1 MAASLVHVTPVM
13 GVHIFVGI
21 GAIFVGISQIF
32 LIPKKTEAFKR
43 VGVLWV
49 LLMGALVLTSFD
61 IRLVNEGGFSPIH
74 GLSLVVLVL
83 LGLGVVGTKKEK
95 EGVQKFSLY
104 ASFGV
109 LMFVLVALIA
119 TPGGVMNQ
127 WFLGA

>member
-83 LGLGVVGTKKEK
+83 LGLGVVGAKKEK
-95 EGVQKFSLY
+95 GGIQKFSLY

>member
-49 LLMGALVLTSFD
+49 LLMGGLVLTSID
-61 IRLVNEGGFSPIH
+61 IRLVNEGGFSPVH

>member
-1 MAASLVHVTPVM
+1 MTASLVHVTPVM

-32 LIPKKTEAFKR
+32 LIPKNTEAFKR

-49 LLMGALVLTSFD
+49 LLMGALVMTSFD
-61 IRLVNEGGFSPIH
+61 IRLVNEGGFSPVH

-83 LGLGVVGTKKEK
+83 LGLGILGEKKEK

-104 ASFGV
+104 ASFGI
-109 LMFVLVALIA
+109 LMFVLIALIA

-127 WFLGA
+127 WFL

>member
-1 MAASLVHVTPVM
+1 MAASLIHVTPVM

>member
-1 MAASLVHVTPVM
+1 MTASLVHVTPVM

-21 GAIFVGISQIF
+21 GAIFVGLSQIF
-32 LIPKKTEAFKR
+32 LIPRKTEAFKR

-49 LLMGALVLTSFD
+49 LLMGALVITSFD

-95 EGVQKFSLY
+95 EGIQKFSLY
-104 ASFGV
+104 TSFGV